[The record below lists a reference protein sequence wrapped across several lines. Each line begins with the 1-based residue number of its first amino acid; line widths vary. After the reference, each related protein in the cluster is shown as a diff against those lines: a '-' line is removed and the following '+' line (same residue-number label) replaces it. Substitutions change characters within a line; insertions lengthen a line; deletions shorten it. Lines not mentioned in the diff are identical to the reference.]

1 MGTEE
6 VCKNIYRIPVRL
18 TGNPLKE
25 LNSYLIKDPG
35 RSLLIDTGFRR
46 EECREDLLAGLEEL
60 GVYLEDIDIFL
71 THLHSDH
78 SGLAAELIA
87 PGGKV
92 YIGKI
97 DYEWLDNTEF
107 IEAKRNHY
115 LRSYRQG
122 GTPAKT
128 IDKMLVHNPAVTEAA
143 VPGCENYVPMH
154 SGEKLKVGG
163 YELECIWTPGH
174 TPGHM
179 CLWNE
184 ENGIMFTGD
193 HILFDITPNITQWP
207 GVEDSLGDYLDSL
220 EMMKWY
226 PVRLAL
232 PGHRKTGDY
241 SRRIS
246 QLQEH
251 HQRRLDEALRVIKE
265 TPGMSTYE
273 ITGHLTWRI
282 RARNWEE
289 FPDTQKFFAV
299 GECMAHL
306 DYLQKR
312 GQISSGMDKEG
323 ILRYFYCG

>member
-6 VCKNIYRIPVRL
+6 ICKNIYRIPVRL

-25 LNSYLIKDPG
+25 LNSYLIKDEN

-46 EECREDLLAGLEEL
+46 EECREDLRAGLDEL
-60 GVYLEDIDIFL
+60 GVCLEDMDIFL

-78 SGLAAELIA
+78 SGLASELIA
-87 PGGKV
+87 PGGRI
-92 YIGKI
+92 YIGEI
-97 DYEWLDNTEF
+97 DCNWLNDTAF
-107 IEAKRNHY
+107 IEAKRSHY

-122 GTPAKT
+122 GTPEET
-128 IDKMLVHNPAVTEAA
+128 IDRMLVRNPAVTEAA
-143 VPGCENYVPMH
+143 VPGCRNYVPLH
-154 SGEKLKVGG
+154 SGDKLNVGG

-184 ENGIMFTGD
+184 ANGIMFTGD
-193 HILFDITPNITQWP
+193 HVLFDITPNITQWP
-207 GVEDSLGDYLDSL
+207 GVEDSLGDYLASL
-220 EMMKWY
+220 EMMKRY
-226 PVRLAL
+226 PVRMAL
-232 PGHRKTGDY
+232 SGHRKTGDY
-241 SRRIS
+241 SGRIS
-246 QLQEH
+246 QLQAH
-251 HQRRLDEALRVIKE
+251 HQRRLEEALRVMKE
-265 TPGMSTYE
+265 MPGMSTYE
-273 ITGHLTWRI
+273 ITGHLTWKI

-312 GQISSGMDKEG
+312 GQIVSEMDKDG
-323 ILRYFYCG
+323 ILRYRYCG